1 MDVFVSLDSD
11 PVGSAYP
18 AQPLATTPNATVADV
33 LQLLRAQN
41 TGAVLVCDE
50 DQLQGIFTERDALRL
65 MAEGADLSES
75 ISKVMSREL
84 VTISATETVAAAI
97 RKMSAGGYRHLPIV
111 DSAGRPTGV
120 AAVHGIVHYLVDHF
134 PETIYNLPPEP
145 RVTQSE
151 REGA

>member
-1 MDVFVSLDSD
+1 VDVFVSLDSD

-18 AQPLATTPNATVADV
+18 DQPLATTPNATVADV

-111 DSAGRPTGV
+111 DSAGQPTGV
-120 AAVHGIVHYLVDHF
+120 VAVHGIVHYLVDHF

>member
-1 MDVFVSLDSD
+1 MDVFLSLDSD

-18 AQPLATTPNATVADV
+18 DQPLATTPNATVADV

-41 TGAVLVCDE
+41 TGAVLICDE
-50 DQLQGIFTERDALRL
+50 DQLQGIFTERDALRF
-65 MAEGADLSES
+65 MAEGADLSEL

-111 DSAGRPTGV
+111 DSEGRPTGV

>member
-1 MDVFVSLDSD
+1 VDVFLSLDSD

-18 AQPLATTPNATVADV
+18 DQPLATTPNATVADV

-41 TGAVLVCDE
+41 TGAVLICDE
-50 DQLQGIFTERDALRL
+50 DQLQGIFTERDALRF
-65 MAEGADLSES
+65 MAEGADLSEL

-111 DSAGRPTGV
+111 DSEGRPTGV

>member
-1 MDVFVSLDSD
+1 VDVFLSLDSD

-18 AQPLATTPNATVADV
+18 DQPLATTPNATVADV

-41 TGAVLVCDE
+41 TGAVLICDG
-50 DQLQGIFTERDALRL
+50 DQLQGIFTERDALRF
-65 MAEGADLSES
+65 MAEGADLSEL
-75 ISKVMSREL
+75 ISKVMSRKL

-120 AAVHGIVHYLVDHF
+120 VAVHGIVHYLVDHF
-134 PETIYNLPPEP
+134 PETIYNLPPQP
-145 RVTQSE
+145 RVAQSE